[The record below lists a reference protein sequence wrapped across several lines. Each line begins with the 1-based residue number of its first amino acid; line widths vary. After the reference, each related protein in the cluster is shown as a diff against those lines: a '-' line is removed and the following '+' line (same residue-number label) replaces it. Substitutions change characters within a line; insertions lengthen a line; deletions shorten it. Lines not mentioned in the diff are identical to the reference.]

1 VDERPFDVRSAQSR
15 DGLTVIASGE
25 IDLWSAP
32 EVRQALSGHAGP
44 GGRVLLDLRQV
55 TFMDSSGLGL
65 IVAEHQ
71 RARADGFE
79 FGVAV
84 GTSSDVRRILEIS
97 GITKVLELVDDP
109 DAFLP

>member
-1 VDERPFDVRSAQSR
+1 VEERPFDVRSAQHR
-15 DGLTVIASGE
+15 DGLAVIASGE

-32 EVRQALSGHAGP
+32 EVRDALSTYAGP
-44 GGRVLLDLRQV
+44 GGRVLLDLRAV

-71 RARADGFE
+71 RARTGGFE

-84 GTSSDVRRILEIS
+84 QDGSDVRRILEIS
-97 GITKVLELVDDP
+97 GITKVLDLVDDP
-109 DAFLP
+109 DVFLP